1 MKITN
6 LLEQQ
11 DYVKQQTQKLQK
23 LSDIGYYINSLIYNE
38 TTNIRRALE
47 YTEVEVDPV
56 YTKSLFEAIEN
67 YKTLL
72 SDFGELK

>member
-6 LLEQQ
+6 LLEQH
-11 DYVKQQTQKLQK
+11 DYIRQQTQKLQK

-47 YTEVEVDPV
+47 YNEVNSV
-56 YTKSLFEAIEN
+56 YVESLFEAFES
-67 YKTLL
+67 YKSLL